1 AGLYALDHQ
10 VARLADDHANAARL
24 GDGLRELGYAVE
36 PVQTNMV
43 YVDVGEEVAQ
53 REVRISAAARL
64 RLVTHLDVSAESIG
78 QVLDAFA
85 AFRRS

>member
-1 AGLYALDHQ
+1 MRQAGLLAAAGLYALDHQ

-43 YVDVGEEVAQ
+43 YVDVGERAVAL
-53 REVRISAAARL
+53 RDFLAERGVRISAAARL
-64 RLVTHLDVSAESIG
+64 RLV
-78 QVLDAFA
+78 
-85 AFRRS
+85 